1 MSNIQRMINA
11 KEKIWMKKYFEGKW
25 LFKRTIYNNNK
36 ESTYGIADGVA
47 YFTSADK
54 EKLIYNEEGK
64 LSLISTGQQ
73 FTFSR
78 SFIYVFEGDQVEI
91 LFNDGANLGQLYQS
105 YKLDANSK
113 VLISN
118 AQHICKDDAYNGI
131 YSIISSNEYKLETFI
146 KGLNKEFKIE
156 TYAIRA

>member
-64 LSLISTGQQ
+64 PSLISTGNNSP
-73 FTFSR
+73 SR
-78 SFIYVFEGDQVEI
+78 SFIYVFEGDRVEI
-91 LFNDGANLGQLYQS
+91 LLMTEP
-105 YKLDANSK
+105 
-113 VLISN
+113 I
-118 AQHICKDDAYNGI
+118 
-131 YSIISSNEYKLETFI
+131 
-146 KGLNKEFKIE
+146 
-156 TYAIRA
+156 